1 MAAEL
6 VELQA
11 ALGRMGM
18 EPAMATLIT
27 DAQGLDTLDEFTH
40 LTDTEV
46 ENLCKVVRQPGG
58 TIPNPQAG
66 AARQPPTINDPGHAI
81 SLRAEN
87 NLKLMVY
94 FLKYRQRTSR
104 MVEAADLTMNNVR
117 GLRNLKE

>member
-18 EPAMATLIT
+18 EPAVATLIT
-27 DAQGLDTLDEFTH
+27 DAQGLDTLEEFTH

-46 ENLCKVVRQPGG
+46 ENLCKVIRRPGG
-58 TIPNPQAG
+58 TVPNPQAG

-81 SLRAEN
+81 
-87 NLKLMVY
+87 
-94 FLKYRQRTSR
+94 
-104 MVEAADLTMNNVR
+104 
-117 GLRNLKE
+117 